1 MTWSSSRSRV
11 SRRWR
16 TTERK
21 RRILSLRHGLQHKN
35 DPAEH
40 AAMNAKR
47 LTPGL
52 LARIAEP
59 TREFM
64 LHAPESTE
72 KAIVAMDAAEIA
84 ELMRGAGAGAV
95 VGGGARL

>member
-1 MTWSSSRSRV
+1 
-11 SRRWR
+11 
-16 TTERK
+16 
-21 RRILSLRHGLQHKN
+21 
-35 DPAEH
+35 
-40 AAMNAKR
+40 MNAKR

-84 ELMRGAGAGAV
+84 ELMRGAGARAV
-95 VGGGARL
+95 VGGAARL

>member
-1 MTWSSSRSRV
+1 
-11 SRRWR
+11 
-16 TTERK
+16 
-21 RRILSLRHGLQHKN
+21 
-35 DPAEH
+35 
-40 AAMNAKR
+40 MNAKR

-72 KAIVAMDAAEIA
+72 KAIVAMGAAEIA
-84 ELMRGAGAGAV
+84 AGHVFLLQPGEKLRANGIVNARVISSQWCRCLDTAELLEIGSIEELA
-95 VGGGARL
+95 LLN

>member
-1 MTWSSSRSRV
+1 
-11 SRRWR
+11 
-16 TTERK
+16 
-21 RRILSLRHGLQHKN
+21 
-35 DPAEH
+35 
-40 AAMNAKR
+40 MNAKR

-72 KAIVAMDAAEIA
+72 KAIVAMHAAEIA
-84 ELMRGAGAGAV
+84 ELMRGAGAVAAPGAS
-95 VGGGARL
+95 ARL

>member
-1 MTWSSSRSRV
+1 
-11 SRRWR
+11 
-16 TTERK
+16 
-21 RRILSLRHGLQHKN
+21 
-35 DPAEH
+35 
-40 AAMNAKR
+40 MNAKR

-84 ELMRGAGAGAV
+84 ELMRGAAVGAGA
-95 VGGGARL
+95 RL